1 MASKYRQDRMD
12 QSKPYTTYQSKS
24 TTGQFFEEVGKR
36 GEELRKQWTEAK
48 PFEAGGS
55 EEADK
60 RGVRPMTVSLRGD
73 FYKVN
78 SPLQFPIII
87 VF

>member
-12 QSKPYTTYQSKS
+12 QSNPYTTYQSKS
-24 TTGQFFEEVGKR
+24 TTGQFFEEVSKR

-60 RGVRPMTVSLRGD
+60 RGVRPMTVSLRD

-78 SPLQFPIII
+78 SPLQFPII